1 MGLSAFSTR
10 HLIFGSKGSKREL
23 WRKKIQGQGSTS
35 LETVLS
41 DTSQFLL
48 TCGLNRVTSGRIQS
62 TEKEWKN
69 STKES
74 SRHGLC
80 MCTKKLTRG
89 QEPSCWEHSVS
100 VENVPRG
107 RLLASPEPRGP
118 GQPSGLGE

>member
-1 MGLSAFSTR
+1 MGQKGR
-10 HLIFGSKGSKREL
+10 KGSFGE
-23 WRKKIQGQGSTS
+23 RKYKVRWSTS

-118 GQPSGLGE
+118 GQPAGLGE